1 MLDSYVIKPI
11 WPLLK
16 QMAESDSI
24 IDVYNKSTWGNNTT
38 KYDPV
43 YNVVHNVISPHANHQ
58 QRTEGYVKSIS
69 DQSRTN
75 VGDTRRNAR
84 NCTQSYFKLEYNKS
98 VKNADRVKE
107 GVQRVQCAAGTAHFL
122 DRSTAL
128 VSRYGKAARHFGI
141 EKSREVMAKFNNTK
155 ARSGERDKDE
165 KAAKLIDNLAATDFT
180 QTTKAEKPGKVEIT
194 PPMGEGVPFTELAE
208 TKKRMPLV
216 RKELIARGLGTEES
230 LSKEK
235 ANDLKK
241 MLKVHELGEWA
252 KLFPDMVLDLN
263 KINYIIPMSAEMKE
277 LMTALGGLADLDES
291 DTDI

>member
-24 IDVYNKSTWGNNTT
+24 INVYDKSTWGNDAT

-58 QRTEGYVKSIS
+58 QQTEGYVKSIS

-75 VGDTRRNAR
+75 VGDARQNAR

-98 VKNADRVKE
+98 VKNADGVKE

-128 VSRYGKAARHFGI
+128 VSRYGKAMRHFGI
-141 EKSREVMAKFNNTK
+141 EKSKEVMAKFNNTK

-180 QTTKAEKPGKVEIT
+180 QTTKAEKPGKVAIT
-194 PPMGEGVPFTELAE
+194 PPMGGGVPFTELTE
-208 TKKRMPLV
+208 TKNECHLFVKN
-216 RKELIARGLGTEES
+216 S
-230 LSKEK
+230 LPV
-235 ANDLKK
+235 D
-241 MLKVHELGEWA
+241 
-252 KLFPDMVLDLN
+252 
-263 KINYIIPMSAEMKE
+263 
-277 LMTALGGLADLDES
+277 
-291 DTDI
+291 